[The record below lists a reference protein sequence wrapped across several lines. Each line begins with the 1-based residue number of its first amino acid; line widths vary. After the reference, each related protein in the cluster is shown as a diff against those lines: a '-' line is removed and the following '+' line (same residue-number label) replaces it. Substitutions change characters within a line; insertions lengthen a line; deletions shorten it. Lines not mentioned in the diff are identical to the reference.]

1 MTATGGYFKIYKRK
15 KVVFNS
21 TFILPCIFFIIWIGT
36 CGVWQTVIHSI
47 LLGWIHFY
55 ISFISVLFWNYR
67 LSYVSFVPPPIQ
79 EETWLQAVVRLCG
92 GFHAAFMHHL
102 RLGTFHSSYLT
113 VFDPAA
119 LSNECE
125 SNGLPLPFLLFP
137 FSSSSLRRTVAGRM
151 LRPPHQWLHP
161 QKDPEAFT
169 LTPPTDPPPLLPPH
183 SSVLH
188 CSSSTTSPP
197 PPSHISQNL
206 KTHRD
211 WMWRTVCGHA
221 AGTHLGSGTTFSLL
235 RTNVSLFPIRTV
247 AALLS
252 GWTHITHFTVC
263 TVSTRCPCCLFVFLL
278 HYIFTQPAHS

>member
-1 MTATGGYFKIYKRK
+1 MNLNVRRVTDC
-15 KVVFNS
+15 NS
-21 TFILPCIFFIIWIGT
+21 TPFCSAEYIFIFLLCPSYSEII
-36 CGVWQTVIHSI
+36 VWATLASFPLRSRRKRGFR
-47 LLGWIHFY
+47 LLCDCVAD
-55 ISFISVLFWNYR
+55 S
-67 LSYVSFVPPPIQ
+67 
-79 EETWLQAVVRLCG
+79 T
-92 GFHAAFMHHL
+92 L
-102 RLGTFHSSYLT
+102 RSCTTFALGTFHSSYLT

-137 FSSSSLRRTVAGRM
+137 FSSSSSLRRTVAGRM